1 MCFFKLII
9 EKQKATQPSFQTDVN
24 DKEVSDEKERQ
35 RKRQRGAAG
44 RNSTLLTSGG
54 ESGAS
59 GSANTSNKT
68 LLGQ

>member
-1 MCFFKLII
+1 MCFSKPNI
-9 EKQKATQPSFQTDVN
+9 EKPKVTQPTIQTSID

-54 ESGAS
+54 ESGLS

>member
-1 MCFFKLII
+1 MCFFFFFLK
-9 EKQKATQPSFQTDVN
+9 KQKNSQPSFQTDVN

>member
-1 MCFFKLII
+1 MCFSKPKM
-9 EKQKATQPSFQTDVN
+9 EKPKASQPSFQTDVN
-24 DKEVSDEKERQ
+24 DKEVLDEKERQ
-35 RKRQRGAAG
+35 RKRQRVAVG